1 MSDERRTTSGIEV
14 KPVYGPADA
23 RAIRARIGAP
33 GAFPFTRGLRA
44 DGYRTRPWTIRQ
56 YAGYGTPQEANERFR
71 FLLAQ
76 GQPGLS
82 VAFDL
87 PTQMGLDS
95 DDARSLGEVGRVG
108 VAIDSLDDV
117 VALFDGIPLDAVS
130 TSMTIN
136 APAPVLVA
144 MYVVAAELQ
153 GVPAGSVRGTAQN
166 DVLKE
171 YVARGTYIYPPRPS
185 LRLAADLVAWCA
197 TEAPR
202 FNAIS
207 LSGYHMREAGSTAVQ
222 EMAFALANAIA
233 YVEAVLARG
242 VAVDDFAPRLSWI
255 FNTHTNFFEEIAKY
269 RALRRMWAT
278 LMRDRF
284 GALDA
289 RSLQLRTHTQTGGST
304 LTLQQPENNIVRA
317 ALQALAAVLGGVQ
330 SLALSCYDEAIAIP
344 TEHAQTLAVRTQQI
358 LAEEIGVTDT
368 ADPLGGSWYVE
379 ALTDELEAA
388 AWELL
393 AEVERIGGAVAAVET
408 GFYQRAIDEEAYRA
422 EMALESGERVVVG
435 VNRYREGDDPEPA
448 SFQVDPELAGG
459 QIARLEAVRAR
470 RDAAAVEAALLALR
484 DDCARA
490 EVNALPAIVA
500 AVRAHATLGRDLR
513 RDARACSASTSL
525 PEPGLT
531 RALRPTPAL
540 LDVPDRRLTCSLRPR
555 RRPGRS
561 APALRAPGPARPRRG
576 GGSPRSGGARAPSRP
591 PRPPPASRRR
601 ARP

>member
-1 MSDERRTTSGIEV
+1 MSERRQTTSGIEV
-14 KPVYGPADA
+14 KPVYGPGDA
-23 RAIRARIGAP
+23 GDPARIGEP
-33 GAFPFTRGLRA
+33 GAYPFTRGLRD

-56 YAGYGTPQEANERFR
+56 YAGYGTPDEANERFR

-95 DDARSLGEVGRVG
+95 DDPRALGEVGRVG
-108 VAIDSLDDV
+108 VAIDTLDDV
-117 VALFDGIPLDAVS
+117 AALFAGIPLDQVS

-153 GVPAGSVRGTAQN
+153 GVPAASVRGTAQN

-185 LRLAADLVAWCA
+185 VRLASDLVAWCA

-207 LSGYHMREAGSTAVQ
+207 LSGYHIREAGSTAVQ

-233 YVEAVLARG
+233 YVEAVIARG

-255 FNTHTNFFEEIAKY
+255 FNTHTNFSEEIAKY
-269 RALRRMWAT
+269 RALRRKWAT
-278 LMRDRF
+278 LKRDRF
-284 GALDA
+284 GALDE

-330 SLALSCYDEAIAIP
+330 LLALSCYDEAIAIP
-344 TEHAQTLAVRTQQI
+344 TERAQTLAVRTQQI

-368 ADPLGGSWYVE
+368 ADPLGGSWFVE
-379 ALTDELEAA
+379 SLTDDLERR

-393 AEVERIGGAVAAVET
+393 AEVERLGGAVAAVET
-408 GFYQRAIDEEAYRA
+408 GFYQGAIDEEAYRA

-435 VNRYREGDDPEPA
+435 VNRYREGDDPEA
-448 SFQVDPELAGG
+448 TFFEVDPALSAG
-459 QIARLEAVRAR
+459 QIARLEGVRAA
-470 RDAAAVEAALLALR
+470 RDSASVEAALTALR
-484 DDCARA
+484 GDCERA

-500 AVRAHATLGRDLR
+500 AVRARATLGEICGAMRDVFG
-513 RDARACSASTSL
+513 
-525 PEPGLT
+525 EYK
-531 RALRPTPAL
+531 PA
-540 LDVPDRRLTCSLRPR
+540 
-555 RRPGRS
+555 
-561 APALRAPGPARPRRG
+561 
-576 GGSPRSGGARAPSRP
+576 
-591 PRPPPASRRR
+591 
-601 ARP
+601 